1 MLTIVAGAVLL
12 AWPDTSPA
20 TGGLGFGT
28 LLIAGAC
35 LGWALDKNF
44 TRKVS
49 ATDALF
55 MAGLKGGVAGIV
67 NTGIALALG
76 AALPA
81 APVLAEAMLV
91 GLLGYGVSLV
101 LFVLAL
107 RGLGTARTGAY
118 FSTAPFLG
126 AAIAVFALGE
136 HAAPLFWLAAA
147 LMATGVWLHLTE
159 RHEHTHTHQTMTHTH
174 RHVHDV
180 HHQHTHDFPWDGREL
195 HSHEHAHAPITHC
208 HPHYPDIHHRHRHDR
223 AA

>member
-1 MLTIVAGAVLL
+1 MKELPTPTFDLSPRMRGLPALLRKPLRKAGA
-12 AWPDTSPA
+12 
-20 TGGLGFGT
+20 
-28 LLIAGAC
+28 
-35 LGWALDKNF
+35 
-44 TRKVS
+44 
-49 ATDALF
+49 
-55 MAGLKGGVAGIV
+55 
-67 NTGIALALG
+67 ALAHARPIAVATELPP
-76 AALPA
+76 ASPVTLPA
-81 APVLAEAMLV
+81 APVLVEAMLV

-159 RHEHTHTHQTMTHTH
+159 RHEHTHTHETMTHTH

-195 HSHEHAHAPITHC
+195 HSHEHALAPITHC